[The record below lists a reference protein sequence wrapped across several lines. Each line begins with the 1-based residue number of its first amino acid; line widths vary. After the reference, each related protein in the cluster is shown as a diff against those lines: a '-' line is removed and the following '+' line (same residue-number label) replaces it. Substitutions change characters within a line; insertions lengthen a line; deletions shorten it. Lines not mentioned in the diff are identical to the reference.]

1 MNSLICN
8 YDLELFHPR
17 KQSLVNIQKKMKEID
32 GVSCEIPPQK
42 IDKGTGF
49 ILKALVSK
57 EETGSYTFIDDIK
70 KLLESNV
77 LLDIGGSFIDNIGR
91 GYINSLGYKDYT
103 KTY

>member
-17 KQSLVNIQKKMKEID
+17 KQSLVNVQKKMKEID

-91 GYINSLGYKDYT
+91 GYINSLGDKDYT

>member
-8 YDLELFHPR
+8 YDLELFHPK
-17 KQSLVNIQKKMKEID
+17 KQALVNIQKKIKEVD
-32 GVSCEIPPQK
+32 GVSCDTPPQK
-42 IDKGTGF
+42 IDQGPGF
-49 ILKALVSK
+49 ILKVLASK
-57 EETGSYTFIDDIK
+57 EETGTYTFLDNIK

-91 GYINSLGYKDYT
+91 GYINSLGDKDYT